1 MQNFYIRRLKYSP
14 NLFIG
19 MELDKNNIALTS
31 KDELAN
37 LCDRL
42 TLHDFFIQQMYNK
55 IFV

>member
-37 LCDRL
+37 LCDRSK
-42 TLHDFFIQQMYNK
+42 FI
-55 IFV
+55 FH